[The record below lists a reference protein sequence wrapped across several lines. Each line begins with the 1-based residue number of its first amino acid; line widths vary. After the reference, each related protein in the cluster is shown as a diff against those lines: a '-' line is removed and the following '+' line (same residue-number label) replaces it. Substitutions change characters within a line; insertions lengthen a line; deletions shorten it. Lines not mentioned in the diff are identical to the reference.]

1 MDANSKPVRPL
12 AEILGAVTTA
22 SEKTPST
29 VLKAF
34 VPDSIAAA
42 GRELPEINSEK
53 WLLLEKIKSPFTRRT
68 KGEDVSFLDVVAALY
83 VIVTPASE
91 VRQAL
96 RGGSEHFEEV
106 VGIFAKRIRLS
117 ELPLITEAIA
127 NHIANEFAP
136 GSEMVRAGEA
146 GEGGEP
152 PLQPAAPSATAPAAS

>member
-1 MDANSKPVRPL
+1 MDANRKSARPL
-12 AEILGAVTTA
+12 GEILGAVA
-22 SEKTPST
+22 SAGEKTPST

-34 VPDSIAAA
+34 VPDALSAD
-42 GRELPEINSEK
+42 GRDLPEINSEK

-68 KGEDVSFLDVVAALY
+68 QGSDVSFLDVIAALY
-83 VIVTPASE
+83 VMVTPAGE

-96 RGGSEHFEEV
+96 RGGSERFEEI

-136 GSEMVRAGEA
+136 GAEMVRAGEA

-152 PLQPAAPSATAPAAS
+152 PLPRAAPSATAPAAS